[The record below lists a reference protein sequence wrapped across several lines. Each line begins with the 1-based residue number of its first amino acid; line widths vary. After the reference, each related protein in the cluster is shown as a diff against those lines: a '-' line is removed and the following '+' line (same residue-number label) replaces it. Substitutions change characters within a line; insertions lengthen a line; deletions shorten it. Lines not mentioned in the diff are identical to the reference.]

1 MKYTRYSYLLLQFC
15 LVPEAVKSFDTGG
28 LHINA
33 SLGSHT
39 LDLGKSQEEFIA
51 RCGKGFLGVDL
62 DKSRHIHR

>member
-39 LDLGKSQEEFIA
+39 LDLGESQ
-51 RCGKGFLGVDL
+51 KGIYRSL
-62 DKSRHIHR
+62 R